1 MPELHIDISENKLTI
16 REDSSLLYMV
26 SASKIIVHSKKFPT
40 IVDQDGRD
48 WSKDIREAPESER
61 PEYTMTFISEK
72 PDRTIDLFLQ
82 DNYAIVREGPIVR
95 FQMKYDSC
103 NMRCDREGVYE
114 DGWDPLVEAMEF
126 TLHKKGRYQYV
137 EKNID
142 RSWKTDTI
150 RIDLDSGDRVNISEL
165 ERMLEARK
173 NSTSAKTKPSS
184 QNANQST
191 AAGCCGCAAI
201 LFILFLLL
209 GLMGR

>member
-16 REDSSLLYMV
+16 REDSSVLYMV

-61 PEYTMTFISEK
+61 PEHTMTFISEK
-72 PDRTIDLFLQ
+72 PNRTIDLFLQ

-103 NMRCDREGVYE
+103 NMHCDREGVYE
-114 DGWDPLVEAMEF
+114 NGWDPLVEAMEF

-137 EKNID
+137 EKHNNYSH
-142 RSWKTDTI
+142 RTDTI
-150 RIDLDSGDRVNISEL
+150 RIDLDTGEQVNISQL
-165 ERMLEARK
+165 ERGIEFRK
-173 NSTSAKTKPSS
+173 NPPPKKKEP
-184 QNANQST
+184 ST
-191 AAGCCGCAAI
+191 AAGCCGCAVI

-209 GLMGR
+209 GLLGR